1 MRILVSNDDG
11 VYSPGIRVLAEV
23 ATEYGEVRVVA
34 PDVERSSM
42 GHAIT
47 HGYPLSYRR
56 TTIQGLTAYRVN
68 GTPADSVALGAHQWG
83 KVDLVL
89 SGLNIGLNLG
99 NSIWHS
105 GTLAAARQAVL
116 LGMRG
121 IALSA
126 PTSAEPDYEPYK
138 PWLRRVLDALL
149 EEPSLCLVNVNL
161 PREPRGLVWTRASV
175 RRYDGRIVPT
185 KDPLGRELYWF
196 SVTPIEGADEGTDR
210 WAMEQRWVS
219 LTPLRLDLTDEQQ
232 LGAMRLR
239 HPLDESLA
247 AAVSPPTS
255 SPEAARSVRDDE
267 AAQAMTK
274 TSDEAAA
281 VTEPAADRRV

>member
-34 PDVERSSM
+34 PDVERSSA

-47 HGYPLSYRR
+47 HSHPLSYRR
-56 TTIQGLTAYRVN
+56 TSIQGLTAYRVN
-68 GTPADSVALGAHQWG
+68 GTPADCVALGAHQWG

-126 PTSAEPDYEPYK
+126 PAGAEPDFEPYK
-138 PWLRRVLDALL
+138 PWLRRVLDTLL
-149 EEPSLCLVNVNL
+149 EEPSLSLMNVNL

-175 RRYDGRIVPT
+175 RRYDGQIVPT
-185 KDPLGRELYWF
+185 EDPLGRELFWF
-196 SVTPIEGADEGTDR
+196 TVTPVEGADEGTDR
-210 WAMEQRWVS
+210 WAMERGWIS
-219 LTPLRLDLTDEQQ
+219 LTPLRLDLTDEQE
-232 LGAMRLR
+232 LGAMRIR

-247 AAVSPPTS
+247 AAVSPQTP
-255 SPEAARSVRDDE
+255 SPEAAKEVREDE
-267 AAQAMTK
+267 AAHAITK
-274 TSDEAAA
+274 NVD
-281 VTEPAADRRV
+281 EPAVSQPTAD

>member
-23 ATEYGEVRVVA
+23 ATEYGEVRIVA
-34 PDVERSSM
+34 PDVERSSA

-47 HGYPLSYRR
+47 HSHPLSYRQ

-68 GTPADSVALGAHQWG
+68 GTPADCVALGAHNWG

-99 NSIWHS
+99 NSIVHS
-105 GTLAAARQAVL
+105 GTVAAARQAVL

-126 PTSAEPDYEPYK
+126 PAGAEPDFEPYK
-138 PWLRRVLDALL
+138 PWVRRVLDALL
-149 EEPSLCLVNVNL
+149 EEPSLCLVNVNF
-161 PREPRGLVWTRASV
+161 PREPRGLIWTRASV
-175 RRYDGRIVPT
+175 RRYDGRVVPT
-185 KDPLGRELYWF
+185 KDPLGRDLFWF
-196 SVTPIEGADEGTDR
+196 TVTPVEGADEGTDR
-210 WAMEQRWVS
+210 WAMERGWIS
-219 LTPLRLDLTDEQQ
+219 MTPLRLDPTDEQQ
-232 LGAMRLR
+232 LDDMRGR

-247 AAVSPPTS
+247 AAVSPPTP
-255 SPEAARSVRDDE
+255 SPEAEKTVREDE
-267 AAQAMTK
+267 AAHAMTK
-274 TSDEAAA
+274 SAEDTI
-281 VTEPAADRRV
+281 VIHRAAD

>member
-11 VYSPGIRVLAEV
+11 IYSPGIRVLADV

-34 PDVERSSM
+34 PDVERSSA

-47 HGYPLSYRR
+47 HSHPLSYRK

-68 GTPADSVALGAHQWG
+68 GTPADCVALGAHQWS

-126 PTSAEPDYEPYK
+126 PAGMEPDFEPYK
-138 PWLRRVLDALL
+138 PWIRRVLDALL
-149 EEPSLCLVNVNL
+149 DEPSLSLVNVNL

-185 KDPLGRELYWF
+185 QHPLGRDLFWF
-196 SVTPIEGADEGTDR
+196 TVTPVEGAEEGTDR
-210 WAMEQRWVS
+210 WAMEQGWIS

-232 LGAMRLR
+232 LGVMRIE
-239 HPLDESLA
+239 HPLDESIA
-247 AAVSPPTS
+247 VAVSPSTS
-255 SPEAARSVRDDE
+255 SPEAAKTVRDDE
-267 AAQAMTK
+267 AAHAITK
-274 TSDEAAA
+274 SVDEAAP
-281 VTEPAADRRV
+281 VTQPAGD